1 MGSIKKKTQKQGGGE
16 WLFSISYLAITSAQ
30 VSLHSPFLPPIVLS
44 IKYKQNGLLLVSL
57 IKQ

>member
-1 MGSIKKKTQKQGGGE
+1 MNRGSIKKAQEQRGE

-44 IKYKQNGLLLVSL
+44 INYKQNGLLLVSL
-57 IKQ
+57 IER